1 MDKYPLIGVSICAV
15 VLLVLGSLTNVVG
28 YQSVKS
34 LENHAPNAPDI
45 IGPEELKVGISYL
58 FTFVTTDP
66 DGDNVSYAID
76 WGDGTVILWAGP
88 YKSGQEI
95 HFAHT
100 WTQKGTVC
108 IKAKAKDLPYE
119 EESTW
124 TFHPI
129 RWSYSLSLQINYQ
142 NTLNNVVN
150 KKELLF
156 QTIVDIANN
165 KEIQRIILK
174 SQISREGFF
183 NPDVKFSISKNQ
195 LRQMYFMGLVLSKVI
210 SKSRLHSM
218 IGKYQFGNQEL
229 QKEISTIIEKD
240 AMLNGEIIQLTNS
253 KCDCVKTSGVTS
265 WSFPV
270 ICLILS
276 GIFFSIGIIYVLSG
290 FKFGETPFILTWAI
304 AYIIGCDWAK
314 W

>member
-1 MDKYPLIGVSICAV
+1 MDKKTLIGVSICAI
-15 VLLVLGSLTNVVG
+15 VLLVLASLSNVVG

-76 WGDGTVILWAGP
+76 WGDGTVILWTGP

-156 QTIVDIANN
+156 QTICDIANN

-174 SQISREGFF
+174 SQMSKGMFPTSEI
-183 NPDVKFSISKNQ
+183 PVLTKNQ
-195 LRQMYFMGLVLSKVI
+195 LKIMYFIGLILSKVI
-210 SKSRLHSM
+210 SKPMMHSM
-218 IGKYQFGNQEL
+218 VEQYQVKNQGMK
-229 QKEISTIIEKD
+229 KEISAIIEKNPS
-240 AMLNGEIIQLTNS
+240 LKGEITQLSNS
-253 KCDCVKTSGVTS
+253 NCDCENENTLQWT
-265 WSFPV
+265 FPV
-270 ICLILS
+270 ICLFLFFLSAFGLMIALNGGFTIIL
-276 GIFFSIGIIYVLSG
+276 GIA
-290 FKFGETPFILTWAI
+290 ETLGSALQCFWH
-304 AYIIGCDWAK
+304 WV
-314 W
+314 